1 MQLFVPSSAHLI
13 SPAKVG
19 RSLPVVA
26 RAGASQE
33 GRVFPGGKKGSCVQ
47 VLDLVENIVILGN
60 CRGDVDGG

>member
-1 MQLFVPSSAHLI
+1 MQLFFPSFSHLI

-19 RSLPVVA
+19 RSLPGVA

-47 VLDLVENIVILGN
+47 VLDLVQNIVGN
-60 CRGDVDGG
+60 GRADVDGG